1 MQTLEQNDKP
11 TEAPLLPLVRL
22 GLILPFV
29 EALDRLGADA
39 DAILMGN
46 ALMRETVHDPNVFVP
61 VVVIN
66 RFLEDAARA
75 IGNPHLGVHVGER
88 LDLAG
93 WPPFVDAVSR
103 ATTVGELLIR
113 FIRSAAQEASSAR
126 YSLEVGATYS
136 CFREARTREP
146 EIAPAQNDAFMA
158 AITLGLLH
166 GGTGSGWEPERV
178 RLQVCD
184 PAAIPERYLGI
195 RIIGGDRM
203 GMLVRFPTEWL
214 FKAIDPRTLMREST
228 KNAPLLHVP
237 VAFLD
242 ALRQTLLLHLQETD
256 LGVDVVARLSG
267 MSRQSLQRK
276 LKASGTTLSAQ
287 IVEVKQ
293 QRAQELLVE
302 TDQSVVEVATAL
314 GFSNPTSFARAF
326 KSWTGVSPRDYRK
339 RARRHTGGDIT
350 GK

>member
-11 TEAPLLPLVRL
+11 TGEPLLPLVRL

-29 EALDRLGADA
+29 EELDRLGANA

-46 ALMRETVHDPNVFVP
+46 ALVRETVCDPNVFVP
-61 VVVIN
+61 AIVIH

-75 IGNPHLGVHVGER
+75 IGDPYFGVQVGER

-103 ATTVGELLIR
+103 ATTLGELLIR
-113 FIRSAAQEASSAR
+113 FIRSATEEASSAR
-126 YSLEVGATYS
+126 HSLEVGATYS
-136 CFREARTREP
+136 CFRETRTREP

-158 AITLGLLH
+158 AITLGLLR
-166 GGTGSGWEPERV
+166 GGAGSRWEPEQV

-195 RIIGGDRM
+195 RIVGGDRM
-203 GMLVRFPTEWL
+203 GMLVRFQTEWL
-214 FKAIDPRTLMREST
+214 FKALDPRALIREST
-228 KNAPLLHVP
+228 KNAPPLHVP

-242 ALRQTLLLHLQETD
+242 ALRQTLLLHLRDAD

-287 IVEVKQ
+287 IVEVKK
-293 QRAQELLVE
+293 QRAGELLVE
-302 TDQSVVEVATAL
+302 TDKSVFEVATAL
-314 GFSNPTSFARAF
+314 GFTNPTSFARAF
-326 KSWTGVSPRDYRK
+326 KSWTGESPREYRK
-339 RARRHTGGDIT
+339 HRRSG
-350 GK
+350 